1 MPCFTE
7 NIIKS
12 IQGGNIVQAVHEKMV
27 MKKAQPVFKA
37 VVQATYKENFAFRS
51 NMAVSLITQPVY
63 FLVQYFIWQAVFTA
77 HDTVSGFTLDSM
89 LYYFAVS
96 SLLGFLNWDSADG
109 TLQRLVQTGKF
120 ITFQLRPVSHLYY
133 AFFEKVGHRILAF
146 WVELIPIL
154 GFYLLFGIKPVPAKP
169 LWAIISVALSF
180 ILEFLINYT
189 IGTIAFWLVKTDGVR
204 RAVLVFKDVCSG
216 IFLPLTLF
224 PNDIQRLLF
233 VLPFQ
238 FISYVPARVFMGSYE
253 LAGITM
259 SIPQVVGLQA
269 VMVAVTFLLNRLIW
283 FFGIKRFTG
292 VGA

>member
-1 MPCFTE
+1 M
-7 NIIKS
+7 
-12 IQGGNIVQAVHEKMV
+12 VQAVHEKTV
-27 MKKAQPVFKA
+27 MKKAQPIFKA

-77 HDTVSGFTLDSM
+77 HETVSGYTLDTM

-146 WVELIPIL
+146 WVEMVPIL
-154 GFYLLFGIKPVPAKP
+154 GFYLLFGIKPIPAKP
-169 LWAIISVALSF
+169 FWAIVSVALSF
-180 ILEFLINYT
+180 ILGFLINYT

-204 RAVLVFKDVCSG
+204 RAVLVFKDICSG

-224 PNDIQRLLF
+224 PSDIQRVLF

-238 FISYVPARVFMGSYE
+238 FVSYVPARVFMGSYE